1 MSDSCTKTYTGV
13 DAAHRDLLMSE
24 LAKTGATTTGGN
36 PYDVDTHKSG
46 VKLHAVYD
54 EGAQTLTVTITDKPF
69 IASCGMV
76 WDKVDP
82 AVQTALSTPI
92 VKNAGKDPD
101 AAGALGKIGASS
113 GSMSDADRAS
123 FKASL
128 DGLGNL
134 PVASGKTVL
143 DPHRAAAL
151 QLPTPPAAAAGG
163 SGAMAWIAAHP
174 AVAIAAVAAL
184 AIGGYLIV
192 KKG

>member
-1 MSDSCTKTYTGV
+1 MADSCTKTYTGV
-13 DAAHRDLLMSE
+13 DAAHRELLMSE
-24 LAKTGATTTGGN
+24 LAKTGATTTGSN

-113 GSMSDADRAS
+113 GSMSDTDRAS

-128 DGLGNL
+128 DGLGDL
-134 PVASGKTVL
+134 KVAKGGLINSKAAL
-143 DPHRAAAL
+143 SAAAASSS
-151 QLPTPPAAAAGG
+151 PTASAGG
-163 SGAMAWIAAHP
+163 SGALAWIVAHP
-174 AVAIAAVAAL
+174 AVAIAAVLAL
-184 AIGGYLIV
+184 GVGGYFIV